1 MIAKKRRAI
10 NSILRLI
17 SAKGGRL
24 QRRRLFR
31 GTERSLAVK
40 WRIHQES
47 SNSLEVYR
55 IKAILGCLILISG
68 PGTRSVW
75 KTRGS
80 RRNQKSS
87 SNLRRF
93 LAFPWCTN
101 TIPTFDDAHPRED
114 RRGSSSRGR
123 GKGGEVARSRATG
136 QPSRSGRLWL
146 SASQTSTAAKIR
158 AASRAPGIA
167 GWTGRRRSSHQT
179 NEGAPPMKGDVG
191 LQVGAPGETKFEV
204 DVIVILSRG
213 ASPDRVGSGLRHC
226 LGSGR
231 GRRRVDPG
239 GPAWTS
245 GRRR

>member
-123 GKGGEVARSRATG
+123 GKGGEVRGPARRASPRDQG
-136 QPSRSGRLWL
+136 GCG
-146 SASQTSTAAKIR
+146 SARPRHPRRRRFAPR
-158 AASRAPGIA
+158 RAPGIA